1 MGPHS
6 LVRCT
11 TCLRPLPGERLEA
24 AVVLL
29 DGELDGLAVGVEADG
44 ELRLAARVGHA
55 DQVPAPPRLRVGA
68 VPEGRHEGELLGQ
81 ALVEDPPVEDR
92 NGIVIIGICILSS
105 IGFQKYMCSCAQI
118 D

>member
-1 MGPHS
+1 MQIS
-6 LVRCT
+6 LT
-11 TCLRPLPGERLEA
+11 DLRALPGERLEA

-29 DGELDGLAVGVEADG
+29 DGELDGLAAGVEADG

-55 DQVPAPPRLRVGA
+55 DQVPAPPPPLRAAA

-105 IGFQKYMCSCAQI
+105 TIGFQKYMCSCAQI